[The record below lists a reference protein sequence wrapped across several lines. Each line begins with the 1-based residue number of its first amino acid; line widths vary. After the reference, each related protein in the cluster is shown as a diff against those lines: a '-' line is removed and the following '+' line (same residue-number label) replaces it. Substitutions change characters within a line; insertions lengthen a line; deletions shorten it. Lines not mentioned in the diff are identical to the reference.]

1 MAETTEDI
9 PEQLIITLRKPVTLG
24 DITYTE
30 LRLREPTVGEMIEL
44 GADEGWKADAKAIAL
59 ISGVPEPAV
68 RNLGVRDGKRAAEY
82 LGRFFADAPSTG
94 AAA

>member
-1 MAETTEDI
+1 MADATDDI
-9 PEQLIITLRKPVTLG
+9 PEQLVITLRKPVMLG
-24 DITYTE
+24 DIAYTE

-68 RNLGVRDGKRAAEY
+68 RSIGVRDGKQAAEY
-82 LGRFFADAPSTG
+82 LGRFFAAAPSTG
-94 AAA
+94 AGA

>member
-1 MAETTEDI
+1 MAKATDDI
-9 PEQLIITLRKPVTLG
+9 PEQLVITLRKPVTLG

-68 RNLGVRDGKRAAEY
+68 RSLGVRDGKQASGY
-82 LGRFFADAPSTG
+82 LARFLIDAPSTG
-94 AAA
+94 AAD

>member
-9 PEQLIITLRKPVTLG
+9 PEQLVITLRKPVTLG

-68 RNLGVRDGKRAAEY
+68 RNLGVRDGKRASGY
-82 LGRFFADAPSTG
+82 LARFLTDGPSTG
-94 AAA
+94 DGA